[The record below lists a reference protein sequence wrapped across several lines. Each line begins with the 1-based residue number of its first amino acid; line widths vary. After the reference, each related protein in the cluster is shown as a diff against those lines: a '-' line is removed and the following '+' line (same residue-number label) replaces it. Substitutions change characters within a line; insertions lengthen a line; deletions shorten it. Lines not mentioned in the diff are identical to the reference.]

1 MIKVFIVDDH
11 EIMRTGLKKILS
23 DEPDI
28 KVVGEEENG
37 TELLK
42 AINTIECDIML
53 LDLNIPGRNG
63 IELIEEIKRKKSNL
77 KILVLS
83 IYPENNSALPA
94 LNAGAAGYLSKD
106 AALYE
111 LVNAIRK
118 INEKGRYMSTNL
130 AEQLAFNLLK
140 DNPDNSDNLT
150 SMEQNIAIMIANGK
164 PAKIVAD
171 ELGLST
177 STVFTHRRKIFNK
190 LKIKNNVQLANYVIE
205 HEMSNF
211 QI

>member
-11 EIMRTGLKKILS
+11 EILRTGLKKILV

-28 KVVGEEENG
+28 SVVGEAENG
-37 TELLK
+37 TELLRL
-42 AINTIECDIML
+42 IYEIECDILL

-63 IELIEEIKRKKSNL
+63 IELIEEIKRKKPNT

-83 IYPENNSALPA
+83 INPESKSALPA

-106 AALYE
+106 AALDE

-118 INEKGRYMSTNL
+118 INEKGRFMSTNL
-130 AEQLAFNLLK
+130 AEQLAFNLLI
-140 DNPDNSDNLT
+140 NNQESSSTLT
-150 SMEQNIAIMIANGK
+150 SLESNIAIMIANGK

-177 STVFTHRRKIFNK
+177 STVFTHRRKIFDK

-211 QI
+211 

>member
-11 EIMRTGLKKILS
+11 EILRTGLKKILT

-28 KVVGEEENG
+28 KVVGEAENG
-37 TELLK
+37 TDLLK
-42 AINTIECDIML
+42 AINETDCDILL

-63 IELIEEIKRKKSNL
+63 IELIEEIKRRKPSV
-77 KILVLS
+77 KILVFS
-83 IYPENNSALPA
+83 VNPENKSALPT

-106 AALYE
+106 SALSE

-118 INEKGRYMSTNL
+118 VNEKGRYMSTNL
-130 AEQLAFNLLK
+130 AEQLAFNLLSNNSEN
-140 DNPDNSDNLT
+140 DNILT
-150 SMEQNIAIMIANGK
+150 SMESNIAIMIANGK

-211 QI
+211 

>member
-11 EIMRTGLKKILS
+11 EILRTGLKKILV
-23 DEPDI
+23 DESDI
-28 KVVGEEENG
+28 KVVGEAENG
-37 TELLK
+37 TELLR
-42 AINTIECDIML
+42 IITEIECDILL

-63 IELIEEIKRKKSNL
+63 IELIEELKRKKPSI
-77 KILVLS
+77 KILIFS
-83 IYPENNSALPA
+83 INPESKSALPT
-94 LNAGAAGYLSKD
+94 LNAGAAGYLTKD
-106 AALYE
+106 SALTE
-111 LVNAIRK
+111 LVHAIRK
-118 INEKGRYMSTNL
+118 IDTKGRYMSTNL

-140 DNPDNSDNLT
+140 NNSENNGTLT
-150 SMEQNIAIMIANGK
+150 SLESNIAVMIANGK

-177 STVFTHRRKIFNK
+177 STVFSHRRKIFDK

-211 QI
+211 